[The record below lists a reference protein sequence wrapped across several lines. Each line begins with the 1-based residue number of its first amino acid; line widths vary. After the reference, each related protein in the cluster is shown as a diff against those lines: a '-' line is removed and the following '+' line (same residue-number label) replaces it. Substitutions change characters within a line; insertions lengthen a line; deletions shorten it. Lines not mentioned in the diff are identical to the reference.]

1 MQTNQLHSKIASL
14 PLHLQQEV
22 IDFVEFL
29 EQKRKQSKQ
38 KKERKF
44 GYAKEAIKLHD
55 NFDDP
60 IEDFKDY
67 M

>member
-1 MQTNQLHSKIASL
+1 MQTNQLHTKIASL

-38 KKERKF
+38 KIERKF